1 MGVSYEQSEVF
12 GLDNVEAF
20 EQPDDIECHPYE
32 TYSFYMD

>member
-20 EQPDDIECHPYE
+20 EQPDDIEQE
-32 TYSFYMD
+32 